1 MVSTLDSRLSSDY
14 WVQLAWWVGL
24 VALALTIVIAL
35 QIIDMRRSTLRRA
48 ARDAALTH
56 TWRPVLNAAL
66 MGIVPERLPPL
77 ASRDMMSFLNL
88 WLHLHQSVRGGAG
101 DALNTIGRRLQCELV
116 ARRLL
121 RRGSRAQVIVAT
133 LVLGHLRERAA
144 WADLSRQVHGADSAP
159 SILALWALVQID
171 AAAAASEIEG
181 TLLLRADWPVAQ
193 LATILQTARDV
204 WEPVLTSTVAA
215 IDTGRLPGALRLMA
229 ALRLTLPAPVLQAML
244 AHPDPDVVIAALR
257 LATTTA
263 CVDQVRAHLGHA
275 HWQVR
280 VQAAR
285 ALAPLGN
292 RDDVGRLQALLFDRE
307 WWVRYR
313 GAQALARLPFL
324 SPAELT
330 ALAAGDRFAADIVR
344 HVLAEQDNA

>member
-1 MVSTLDSRLSSDY
+1 MVLTLDSRLFSD
-14 WVQLAWWVGL
+14 WVQLAWWIGV
-24 VALALTIVIAL
+24 VALAFTVVIAL
-35 QIIDMRRSTLRRA
+35 QIIDMRFRTRRRA

-77 ASRDMMSFLNL
+77 ASGDTMSFLGM
-88 WLHLHQSVRGGAG
+88 WLHLQQSVRGGAG
-101 DALNTIGRRLQCELV
+101 DALNTIGRRLQCDLA

-133 LVLGHLRERAA
+133 LVLGHLRDRSA
-144 WADLSRQVHGADSAP
+144 WADLSQQVHDAESAP
-159 SILALWALVQID
+159 SILALWALIQID
-171 AAAAASEIEG
+171 ADAASREIEG

-193 LATILQTARDV
+193 LATILQTARDS
-204 WEPVLTSTVAA
+204 WEPVLTSIVAA
-215 IDTGRLPGALRLMA
+215 IDTGRLPGALRLTA
-229 ALRLTLPAPVLQAML
+229 ALRLSLPAPVLQAML

-263 CVDQVRAHLGHA
+263 CVDQVRALLGHT

-285 ALAPLGN
+285 AMGPLGN
-292 RDDVGRLQALLFDRE
+292 RDDVRRLQALLFDPE

-313 GAQALARLPFL
+313 GGQALARLPFL